1 MEGSVVNKGVKALFP
16 AGTVIVLE
24 KMDDIQAPKPSTK
37 GIVDYV
43 DNVGTIHV
51 KWETGSSLGLI
62 PVVGEYHIEKENM

>member
-1 MEGSVVNKGVKALFP
+1 MNKGIKALFP

-24 KMDDIQAPKPSTK
+24 KMDDIQAPKPGTK

-43 DNVGTIHV
+43 DDVGTIHV

-62 PVVGEYHIEKENM
+62 PDIDKFHREERI